1 MPSSPTT
8 TGSSGPRLRSAYP
21 RSHPGTEATRVRI
34 RTGAA
39 QPAITR
45 RCRNV
50 SGLAYVPRRGTVKA
64 SPSPQRNSMARRTM
78 PRPAPRSGGSPP
90 DRGRSAKF
98 KRRRLLCSSVRMP
111 CLSSCTACVRL
122 VSGPGWGDASWDHAD
137 RVLAY
142 DPVADGGGGA
152 TGASGSSS
160 STTTQASR
168 VRSLSPNNLA
178 TTRARITSR
187 PCGRGRCR
195 TRSPVR
201 KNPVAGSG
209 SSAGSA
215 GNSISRFDLDT

>member
-1 MPSSPTT
+1 M
-8 TGSSGPRLRSAYP
+8 Y
-21 RSHPGTEATRVRI
+21 
-34 RTGAA
+34 
-39 QPAITR
+39 
-45 RCRNV
+45 
-50 SGLAYVPRRGTVKA
+50 RRGSA
-64 SPSPQRNSMARRTM
+64 SHHTEVPECAWAGVRAAPGDGESQSFAAEELDGAQDRAASGSQERRQTT
-78 PRPAPRSGGSPP
+78 RQGKISQL
-90 DRGRSAKF
+90 

-122 VSGPGWGDASWDHAD
+122 VSGPGWGDASCDHAD

-152 TGASGSSS
+152 TGASESSS

-195 TRSPVR
+195 TRSPGR
-201 KNPVAGSG
+201 KNPVAGSR
-209 SSAGSA
+209 SPAGFA
-215 GNSISRFDLDT
+215 GNSIS